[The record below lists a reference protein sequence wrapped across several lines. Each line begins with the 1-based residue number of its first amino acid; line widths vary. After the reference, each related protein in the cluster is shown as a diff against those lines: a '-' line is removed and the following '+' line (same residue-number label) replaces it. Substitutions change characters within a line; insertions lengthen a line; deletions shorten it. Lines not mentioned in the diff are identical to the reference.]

1 MKAQLFKNFKERENN
16 SSDDVERK
24 VVGETTLLLD
34 ISYLF
39 KAHFSANTD
48 VTDMGVPIAG
58 VTGVINNIS
67 KFVDRFNA
75 SQVVCIFDGVKSR
88 ERRQEI
94 LGSYKGNRNKAS
106 NIQSKFDMD
115 TDSLLE
121 LDRLQKQV
129 LYELL
134 GLLPVKRVY
143 YKQLEADDVIG
154 YLTKTYF
161 GDAEGRRIIVSAD
174 QDFYQLIDDNTEVF
188 HPRKKLVVNRH
199 NFRDQWDTMP
209 ENVIYYRII
218 EGDTSDN
225 IKGIKGWGTKTIEK
239 FFPELKSQKIE
250 SFEAFQELITSKSAD
265 LSKTKTGAKI
275 LNQREVLP
283 DNHILMD
290 LTRTML
296 SPDEKMSLR
305 KIMKKEAKSSFQD
318 MFRFKQRCAELQLQE
333 NIYMMS
339 IQRLFTTLKY

>member
-1 MKAQLFKNFKERENN
+1 MKAKLFKNFKEMEDSLDNP
-16 SSDDVERK
+16 ERK
-24 VVGETTLLLD
+24 VVGDTTLLLD

-67 KFVDRFNA
+67 KFVDKFNA
-75 SQVVCIFDGVKSR
+75 TQVIAVFDGVKSR
-88 ERRQEI
+88 KRRQEI
-94 LGSYKGNRNKAS
+94 LESYKGNRDKSS

-134 GLLPVKRVY
+134 GLLPVKRLY
-143 YKQLEADDVIG
+143 YEELEADDIIG
-154 YLTKTYF
+154 YLTKTHF
-161 GDAEGRRIIVSAD
+161 SDEEGRRIIVSAD
-174 QDFYQLIDDNTEVF
+174 KDFYQLIDDHTEVY

-199 NFRDQWDTMP
+199 NFRDQWDTLP
-209 ENVIYYRII
+209 ENIIYYRII
-218 EGDTSDN
+218 EGDSSDN

-239 FFPELKSQKIE
+239 FFPELKAEEID
-250 SFEAFQELITSKSAD
+250 SFDDFQELITSKSAE

-290 LTRTML
+290 LSRTML
-296 SPDEKMSLR
+296 SPDEKMSL
-305 KIMKKEAKSSFQD
+305 KKVMQKETKNTLQD
-318 MFRFKQRCAELQLQE
+318 FFRFKQRCAELQLND

-339 IQRLFTTLKY
+339 IQRLFNTLKY